1 MAGRY
6 DVEIQGAKDANVVLR
21 RELYAIR
28 DTSAAALA
36 QAHAEL
42 RDELGRLVKD
52 LESKAHTLEMKTFG
66 RIKILEDEPKKHEAH
81 LQSSHDAK
89 PGDARIL
96 ADCFKY
102 LDEQVEKVK
111 ATVVQGIGLASVP

>member
-21 RELYAIR
+21 CELYAVR

-52 LESKAHTLEMKTFG
+52 LESKAHTFEIETFG
-66 RIKILEDEPKKHEAH
+66 RIKILEDELKKQQCDEDQLKQQQRQDQLH
-81 LQSSHDAK
+81 LNVHTHTWK
-89 PGDARIL
+89 IININFYFL
-96 ADCFKY
+96 Y
-102 LDEQVEKVK
+102 
-111 ATVVQGIGLASVP
+111 

>member
-21 RELYAIR
+21 RELCAIR

-52 LESKAHTLEMKTFG
+52 LESKAHTFEMKTFG

-89 PGDARIL
+89 PGDARSSPI
-96 ADCFKY
+96 
-102 LDEQVEKVK
+102 
-111 ATVVQGIGLASVP
+111 ASSTWTSRWRR